1 MSVYQCFFLLL
12 PHLTPKDL
20 SLLICYYKTL
30 SDYAAHFLM
39 IHKNKTAFWPSL
51 ISKGT
56 LSSILTVNFLLANDM
71 AAYQFEP
78 IKAGSILESKDM
90 HAIFQKKGKKGQNIL
105 KFGQKCAK
113 F

>member
-1 MSVYQCFFLLL
+1 
-12 PHLTPKDL
+12 
-20 SLLICYYKTL
+20 
-30 SDYAAHFLM
+30 M

-105 KFGQKCAK
+105 KFGQKCTK
-113 F
+113 FWNPLRKSKWLCVIIACNKLLV